1 MGFKGYYR
9 FPNIHDNTIVFV
21 AEDDLWL
28 VTTEGG
34 IARRLTSNLGEVSHP
49 FFSPDGKYIA
59 FVGREEGNPEV
70 FVMPSDGGEA
80 TRLTFLGGNV
90 LVVGWQDE
98 ENIIFASNHE
108 QPFHGLYFL
117 YKINKN
123 GGLPELLPYGPARSI
138 SIGKNGIVIG
148 RNTGD
153 PARWKRYRGGTAGEL
168 WIKIN
173 GGKFRKLIELKGNLA
188 SPMWIKDRIYFI
200 SDHEGIGNIYSCLPD
215 GSNLKKHTTHQDFY
229 VRNATTDGKR
239 ITYHAGADIYVYCPE
254 KNSDKKVNIEYK
266 SPLIQRKRK
275 FTDPTKYL
283 EKFSLSRDA
292 AFINIITRGKSFT
305 MGLWDGPVAQHGK
318 KHGVRYFNSVWLNDS
333 KRLITV
339 SDEGNK
345 EHLEIHSR
353 DGKILKKLRNIDI
366 GRPYSIKVSP
376 TDDIVAL
383 RNHREELLLIDVKKE
398 TCIRIDRAIQGS
410 INGFNFS
417 PHGRYL
423 AYGIKIS
430 LTHSIIR
437 IYDLKTKK
445 THDITEPMF
454 DYSPAFSDDG
464 KYLFFLSQRIYNPV
478 SDSMHFALGFPRG
491 AKPYVVTLKKDIRS
505 PFLKDPEGFGKNTN
519 VANEKS
525 KNKGEKT
532 DVEIDFENIKH
543 RIVPLPVEE
552 RCYYKLDVADNKVFY
567 TAVKDPEG
575 LLDTFSNKEKHGKTL
590 YCFNLDTEE
599 EEVFFH
605 GVSSF
610 KISLNRKAIAFRVG
624 NEIRVVSTQGKPDP
638 KEQTPGKKS
647 GKINLHR
654 IKLEIY
660 PPLEWEQMFK
670 EAWRLQREYFWRED
684 MSGVH
689 WENVLKKYLPILK
702 RVATRGE
709 FSDLVWEM
717 QGELGT
723 SHAYEMGGDYKP
735 RPYYNI
741 GFLGAD
747 IAYDKQQ
754 NAFVIKRI
762 LKGDGWHDTHFVP
775 LAQPG
780 VNVEEG
786 MIIEKIENE
795 KVTVEN
801 PPYKLLVNRAGDIVK
816 ITFRKGTTRKEFW
829 IKTLYNELPVR
840 YRDWVERNRE
850 YVHKATEDKVGY
862 VHIPD
867 MGAWGFAEFFRY
879 YLAEF
884 DHDGLIIDVR
894 FNGGGF
900 VSQLILEKIA
910 LKRIGY
916 DFSRWMGKMPYPS
929 EARKGPMVAITN
941 EYAGSDGDI
950 FSHSFKLLK
959 LGKLIGRRTW
969 GGVVGIWPRNWLVDG
984 TITTQPEF
992 SFWFSDVGWG
1002 VENYGTE
1009 PDIEV
1014 DITPEDYVQEKDLQL
1029 EMAIKIILE
1038 EIKKNPPLEP
1048 KVWVDKSERSQ

>member
-1 MGFKGYYR
+1 MQFEGYYR
-9 FPNIHDNTIVFV
+9 YPTIHGNTVVFV
-21 AEDDLWL
+21 AEDDLWA
-28 VTTEGG
+28 VDINGG

-70 FVMPSDGGEA
+70 YVMLSEGGEA
-80 TRLTFLGGNV
+80 TRLTFLGGSV
-90 LVVGWQDE
+90 LVLGWIDDE
-98 ENIIFASNHE
+98 HIIFASNHE
-108 QPFHGLYFL
+108 QPFRSLYFL
-117 YKINKN
+117 YKISRK

-138 SIGKNGIVIG
+138 SIGKNGVVIG

-168 WIKIN
+168 WIKVKKE
-173 GGKFRKLIELKGNLA
+173 KFRKLIELKGNLA
-188 SPMWIKDRIYFI
+188 SPMWINDRIYFI
-200 SDHEGIGNIYSCLPD
+200 SDHEGVGNIYSCLPD
-215 GSNLKKHTTHQDFY
+215 GSDLKKHTGHQDFY

-239 ITYHAGADIYVYCPE
+239 ITYHAGADIYILDPE
-254 KNSDKKVNIEYK
+254 TEENRKITIEYR

-275 FTDPTKYL
+275 FVDPVKYF
-283 EKFSLSRDA
+283 ERFSLSKDA
-292 AFINIITRGKSFT
+292 AYINIITRGKSFT

-318 KHGVRYFNSVWLNDS
+318 RHGVRYLIAVWLNDS
-333 KRLITV
+333 KRLLVV
-339 SDEGNK
+339 SDEENK
-345 EHLEIHSR
+345 EHLEIHSK
-353 DGKILKKLRNIDI
+353 DGRVLKKFQDLDI
-366 GRPYSIKVSP
+366 GRPYSMKVSP
-376 TDDIVAL
+376 EEDIVAL
-383 RNHREELLLIDVKKE
+383 RNHREELIIVDINKGTSKK
-398 TCIRIDRAIQGS
+398 IDRAIHGS
-410 INGFNFS
+410 VNGFDFS
-417 PHGRYL
+417 PCGRYL
-423 AYGIKIS
+423 AYGISIS
-430 LTHSIIR
+430 FSHSIIR
-437 IYDLKTKK
+437 IYDLKTQKIY
-445 THDITEPMF
+445 DVTEPMF

-464 KYLFFLSQRIYNPV
+464 KYLFFLSRRIYNPV
-478 SDSMHFALGFPRG
+478 SDGIHFALGFPRG
-491 AKPYVVTLKKDIRS
+491 SKPYVVSLKKDIRS
-505 PFLKDPEGFGKNTN
+505 PFLKDPEGFEKKKGEQ
-519 VANEKS
+519 NEKS
-525 KNKGEKT
+525 QSKREQKCT
-532 DVEIDFENIKH
+532 EIDFEGIKH
-543 RIVPLPVEE
+543 RIVPLPVPE
-552 RCYYKLDVADNKVFY
+552 RIYYELEVANNRVFY
-567 TAVKDPEG
+567 TATTDVKG
-575 LLDTFSNKEKHGKTL
+575 LLDTFYGEKGHEKKL
-590 YCFNLDTEE
+590 YYFDLNTQE
-599 EEVFFH
+599 EEVFFP

-610 KISLNRKAIAFRVG
+610 KISLNRQAIGFRAG
-624 NEIRVVSTQGKPDP
+624 DDIRVVSTQGKPDS
-638 KEQTPGKKS
+638 KEQAPGRKS
-647 GKINLHR
+647 GKIDIHR
-654 IKLEIY
+654 IKVEVN

-689 WENVLKKYLPILK
+689 WENVLKKYLPLLK
-702 RVATRGE
+702 RVATRTE

-735 RPYYNI
+735 RPCYNI

-747 IAYDKQQ
+747 IAYDRKKK
-754 NAFVIKRI
+754 AFVVKRI
-762 LKGDGWHDTHFVP
+762 LKGDVWHERYFVP

-795 KVTVEN
+795 KVTLEN
-801 PPYKLLVNRAGDIVK
+801 PPHRILVNRAGDLVR
-816 ITFRKGTTRKEFW
+816 ITFKKGKSRKEFW
-829 IKTLYNELPVR
+829 VRTLKDELPVR

-850 YVHKATEDKVGY
+850 YVHNKTNGKVGY

-867 MGAWGFAEFFRY
+867 MGARGFAEFFRY

-894 FNGGGF
+894 FNGGGS

-910 LKRIGY
+910 LQRIGY

-969 GGVVGIWPRNWLVDG
+969 GGVIGIWPRNWLVDG
-984 TITTQPEF
+984 TVTTQPEF

-1014 DITPEDYVQEKDLQL
+1014 DITPEEYVKGKDPQL
-1029 EMAIKIILE
+1029 DTAIKIILK

-1048 KVWVDKSERSQ
+1048 DGIS